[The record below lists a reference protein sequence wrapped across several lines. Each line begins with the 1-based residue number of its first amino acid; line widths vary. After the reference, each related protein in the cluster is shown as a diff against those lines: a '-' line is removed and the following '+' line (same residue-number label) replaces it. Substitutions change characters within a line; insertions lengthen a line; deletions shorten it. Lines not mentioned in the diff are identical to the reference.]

1 MFIRRQ
7 KHLAMSLQ
15 HSSSVPCSNDSD
27 DKCKVRQISVLFPG
41 MDDAVARSV
50 AQQGKIAIPKIT
62 TIKYLTI
69 DSFKQ
74 LDLDEEDEGIRMF
87 FHASES
93 KKLKWWERKIA
104 RLSGTGNGKQFLFKR
119 RDDRQAPAHLKL
131 WEEEKYARYKHEFEQ
146 NDENL
151 LLPSSFRGPQV
162 HDIKKI
168 LV

>member
-7 KHLAMSLQ
+7 KHLAMSFQ
-15 HSSSVPCSNDSD
+15 HSVPCNNDSHD

-41 MDDAVARSV
+41 MDDALAQSV

-62 TIKYLTI
+62 TIKYLKI

-104 RLSGTGNGKQFLFKR
+104 RLSDTRNGKQFLFKR

-131 WEEEKYARYKHEFEQ
+131 WEEEKYARYKHEFEE
-146 NDENL
+146 NDMML
-151 LLPSSFRGPQV
+151 LLSSSFESPQV
-162 HDIKKI
+162 RDIKKI
-168 LV
+168 HV